1 MVNACSSK
9 EVISKLKAVNG
20 KPSAEI
26 LTEIRFHWKQK
37 ATMIPSHTLK
47 ISLRNKGITTGVHLN
62 WTGFWMC
69 SEYQGSGGTGWKSY
83 TTENKHT
90 HKRALTK
97 LHHKLGQS
105 CIVILCFQQR
115 AEVQP
120 CWVGYT
126 VKENHRKFGSSVLP
140 FHLTLAQFLCLI
152 LETTKPPS

>member
-9 EVISKLKAVNG
+9 EVISKLNALNG
-20 KPSAEI
+20 KPGAEI
-26 LTEIRFHWKQK
+26 LTDIRFHWKQR
-37 ATMIPSHTLK
+37 ATLILFHTLK
-47 ISLRNKGITTGVHLN
+47 MSLKNKG

-69 SEYQGSGGTGWKSY
+69 SEYQDSGGTGWKSY

-105 CIVILCFQQR
+105 CTVILCLQQR
-115 AEVQP
+115 MTVQARWAE
-120 CWVGYT
+120 YT
-126 VKENHRKFGSSVLP
+126 VQENHRKSGNSVLP

-152 LETTKPPS
+152 LETTNPPS